1 MNKIETKCLK
11 EIKQLTHENCM
22 ANVYVG
28 QSVDSALR
36 NLRDYSLNDSVEG
49 KEKILDLII
58 KDLQEIKKQNDIAK
72 DANKSATEWL
82 NALED
87 QV

>member
-11 EIKQLTHENCM
+11 EVKKLTQENCM
-22 ANVYVG
+22 ANVHVG
-28 QSVDSALR
+28 QSVDYALM
-36 NLRDYSLNDSVEG
+36 NIRDYSFNDSVER